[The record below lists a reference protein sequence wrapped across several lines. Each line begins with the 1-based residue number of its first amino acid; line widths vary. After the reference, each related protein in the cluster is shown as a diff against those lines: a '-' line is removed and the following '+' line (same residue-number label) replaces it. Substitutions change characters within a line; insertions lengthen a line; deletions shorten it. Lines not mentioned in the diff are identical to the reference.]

1 MRFKS
6 DKTKDIMVTLATD
19 SLMAK
24 IVMVVVTVM
33 EVVVEGVMVRIEV
46 IEY

>member
-6 DKTKDIMVTLATD
+6 DKTKDLMVTLATN
-19 SLMAK
+19 SLMVK
-24 IVMVVVTVM
+24 MVMVVVM